1 MPTLTLNLDERHD
14 EALTKLAAET
24 DMSKTAVL
32 RQALRLYQMVHQ
44 RAQDGQ
50 QLAFTK
56 DGKVVPMH
64 IVGLIPSMIFD
75 TEPAGVATDGGAQR

>member
-1 MPTLTLNLDERHD
+1 
-14 EALTKLAAET
+14 
-24 DMSKTAVL
+24 
-32 RQALRLYQMVHQ
+32 MVHQ

-75 TEPAGVATDGGAQR
+75 TEPAGVLGTSNDQQKGASDAA